1 MSEDFEARIAKLEA
15 ENAELRK
22 RLAERSR
29 VAARA
34 VSSYQ
39 QRALQME
46 IIRQQN
52 EDLDRLAQELAK
64 AKDLEERRAKE
75 IEQGA
80 RLKSEFLANFSHE
93 IRTPL
98 NGIIGYCDLL
108 SREEGERLT
117 LHGRRDLGTIKTN
130 AKILLDLINDI
141 LDLSKIESG
150 HIDVVREVVDME
162 RLVNECLAT
171 VHETLKSKDVAAN
184 AHVDPDARWA
194 FLDPLKIRQVVLNLL
209 SNAAKFTDIG
219 EIAINLT
226 TEGRTLV
233 IEVEDTGCGIAAED
247 LPNVF
252 QKFRQVDGS
261 RSRRK
266 GGTGL
271 GLAIVRELSRVLDG
285 DVHVESVLG
294 RGSTFR
300 VVLPDCVEQAP
311 ATAQKSD
318 SPSDLPAGAQV
329 LVVDDDPLIQQLVR
343 RKLEDEGFEVIVA
356 ADGHEGL
363 LTARREHPI
372 AIILDIHLPHIDGW
386 SVLSRLKSDDELK
399 HIPVIILSIEEDRNR
414 GFSLGAFDYL
424 IKPVEPT
431 TLVEVLRGAI
441 APEEGEVLVVDD
453 DADTRAM
460 VSRRLRSEGFTVS
473 EAVDGADALVRVRVS
488 PPALMVLDLIMPNVD
503 GFEVLARVRNQ
514 GHEFPVVVLSGK
526 DLNQNESDSLRD
538 GLARIIRKN
547 GDSTEQVV
555 EQVKAHVVRRRA
567 IQAQRRPVV
576 LYVEDIEQNRDIV
589 RRYVAGVFELAEASD
604 GPSGLRMASQLMPDL
619 ILMDLSLPQLDG
631 WEVTKRIK
639 ADPTLERIPVV
650 ALTAHATRQDM
661 DLATEAGCCDYLT
674 KPVDRGRLIGTIRR
688 HLRGGA
694 KRAAARVDGG

>member
-1 MSEDFEARIAKLEA
+1 MSEDLEARIAKLEA
-15 ENAELRK
+15 ENAELTK

-639 ADPTLERIPVV
+639 ADPTLEPIPVV

>member
-1 MSEDFEARIAKLEA
+1 MSDEERIAQLEA
-15 ENAELRK
+15 DNARLKEE
-22 RLAERSR
+22 LAERSR

-34 VSSYQ
+34 VASYQ

-64 AKDLEERRAKE
+64 AKDLEERRARE

-117 LHGRRDLGTIKTN
+117 LHGRRDLGTIKSN

-150 HIDVVREVVDME
+150 HVDVVREVVDME
-162 RLVNECLAT
+162 RLVDECLAT
-171 VHETLKSKDVAAN
+171 VHEVLKPKNVAAN
-184 AHVDPDARWA
+184 AHVGPDARWA
-194 FLDPLKIRQVVLNLL
+194 FLDPLKIRQIVLNLL

-219 EIAINLT
+219 EVAINLKA
-226 TEGRTLV
+226 EGRSLI
-233 IEVEDTGCGIAAED
+233 IEVEDTGCGIASED
-247 LPNVF
+247 LPHVF

-271 GLAIVRELSRVLDG
+271 GLAIVRELTRILDG
-285 DVHVESVLG
+285 EVDVESVLG

-300 VVLPDCVEQAP
+300 VVLPDCIEQAP
-311 ATAQKSD
+311 AQLSKGKSD
-318 SPSDLPAGAQV
+318 SPSDLPVGAQV
-329 LVVDDDPLIQQLVR
+329 LVIDDDPLIQQLLR
-343 RKLEDEGFEVIVA
+343 RKLEDEGFEVSVA
-356 ADGHEGL
+356 VDGQDGL
-363 LTARREHPI
+363 ALARRDQPT
-372 AIILDIHLPHIDGW
+372 AIVLDIHLPRVDGW
-386 SVLSRLKSDDELK
+386 SVLSRLKSDAELK
-399 HIPVIILSIEEDRNR
+399 QIPVIILSIEEDRNR

-424 IKPVEPT
+424 IKPVEPN
-431 TLVEVLRGAI
+431 TLVDVLRTAI
-441 APEEGEVLVVDD
+441 APDEGEVLVVDD
-453 DADTRAM
+453 DADTRAL
-460 VSRRLRSEGFTVS
+460 VSRRLRSEGFSVS
-473 EAVDGADALVRVRVS
+473 EAVDGSDALMRIRVA
-488 PPALMVLDLIMPNVD
+488 PPALMVLDLVMPNVD
-503 GFEVLARVRNQ
+503 GFEVLAQVRHD
-514 GHEFPVVVLSGK
+514 GHTFPVVVLSGK
-526 DLNQNESDSLRD
+526 DLTSSESAALQD
-538 GLARIIRKN
+538 GLARVIRKN
-547 GDSTEQVV
+547 GTSTEQVV
-555 EQVKAHVVRRRA
+555 EQAKAHVVRRRA
-567 IQAQRRPVV
+567 LQAAKRPVV

-589 RRYVAGVFELAEASD
+589 RRYLAGVFDLAEAND
-604 GPSGLRMASQLMPDL
+604 GPTGLRLATKLMPDL

-631 WEVTKRIK
+631 WEVTKRLK
-639 ADPTLERIPVV
+639 ADPKLERIPVV

-661 DLATEAGCCDYLT
+661 ELATEAGCCDYLT

-688 HLRGGA
+688 HLQGGPE
-694 KRAAARVDGG
+694 RAVARADGR

>member
-1 MSEDFEARIAKLEA
+1 MSDDERLAQLEA
-15 ENAELRK
+15 ENARLKEE
-22 RLAERSR
+22 LAERSR

-34 VSSYQ
+34 VASYQ

-64 AKDLEERRAKE
+64 AKDLEERRARE

-117 LHGRRDLGTIKTN
+117 LHGRRDLGTIKSN

-150 HIDVVREVVDME
+150 HVDVVREVVDME
-162 RLVNECLAT
+162 RLVDECLAT
-171 VHETLKSKDVAAN
+171 VHEVLKPKNVAAN
-184 AHVDPDARWA
+184 AHVGPDARWA
-194 FLDPLKIRQVVLNLL
+194 FLDPLKIRQIVLNLL

-219 EIAINLT
+219 EVAINLSA
-226 TEGRTLV
+226 EGRTLI
-233 IEVEDTGCGIAAED
+233 IEVEDTGCGISSED
-247 LPNVF
+247 LPHVF

-271 GLAIVRELSRVLDG
+271 GLAIVRELTRILDG
-285 DVHVESVLG
+285 DVDVESVLG

-300 VVLPDCVEQAP
+300 VVLPDCIEQAP
-311 ATAQKSD
+311 AQTAKAKSD
-318 SPSDLPAGAQV
+318 SPSDLPVGAQV
-329 LVVDDDPLIQQLVR
+329 LVIDDDPLIQQLLR
-343 RKLEDEGFEVIVA
+343 RKLEDEGFEVTLAVDGQDGLA
-356 ADGHEGL
+356 A
-363 LTARREHPI
+363 ARRDQPT
-372 AIILDIHLPHIDGW
+372 AIVLDIHLPRVDGW
-386 SVLSRLKSDDELK
+386 SVLSRLKSDPELK
-399 HIPVIILSIEEDRNR
+399 QIPVIILSIEEDRNR

-424 IKPVEPT
+424 IKPVEPN
-431 TLVEVLRGAI
+431 TLVDVLRTAI
-441 APEEGEVLVVDD
+441 APDEGEVLVVDD
-453 DADTRAM
+453 DADTRAL
-460 VSRRLRSEGFTVS
+460 VSRRLRAEGFSVS
-473 EAVDGADALVRVRVS
+473 EAVDGSDALVRIRVA
-488 PPALMVLDLIMPNVD
+488 PPALMVLDLVMPNVD
-503 GFEVLARVRNQ
+503 GFEVLAHVRND
-514 GHEFPVVVLSGK
+514 GHQFPVVVLSGK
-526 DLNQNESDSLRD
+526 DLTATESAALRD
-538 GLARIIRKN
+538 GLARVIRKN
-547 GDSTEQVV
+547 GTSTEQVV
-555 EQVKAHVVRRRA
+555 EQAKAHVVRRRA
-567 IQAQRRPVV
+567 LQAAKRPVV

-589 RRYVAGVFELAEASD
+589 RRYLAGVFELAEASD
-604 GPSGLRMASQLMPDL
+604 GPSGLRLATKIMPDL

-631 WEVTKRIK
+631 WEVTKRLK
-639 ADPTLERIPVV
+639 ADPKLEDIPVV

-688 HLRGGA
+688 HLQGGSE
-694 KRAAARVDGG
+694 RAIARADGR